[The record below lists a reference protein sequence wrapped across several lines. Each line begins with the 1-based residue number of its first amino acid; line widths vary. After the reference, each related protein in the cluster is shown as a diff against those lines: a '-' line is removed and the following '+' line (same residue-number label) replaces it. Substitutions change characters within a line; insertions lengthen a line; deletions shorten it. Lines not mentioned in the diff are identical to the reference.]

1 MSRNLSNRGW
11 NTSSIASKMKI
22 LPSTGGSLTS
32 RGFPSTTD
40 YSKSTTQTPVNFR
53 SGLGTGGG
61 GGGKSSALKSLTDLS
76 QFIPGNNV
84 YDLKK
89 QMAQDA
95 YNRGMAALN
104 AAYGEYMSALSGNLD
119 STKGALL
126 DSYNRSKKSIMDDSK
141 SSLKQAYINKRLS
154 EKNLDQQMSAQGLSG
169 GATETTRASMSNN
182 YGNARNEIN
191 TTTNNNLSNLE
202 GEYNQNLADAMQ
214 AYNMAVANAQLQK
227 AQQVMALEEALA
239 NNQIAALDDFGS
251 LMAGDQES
259 YLQALQSALD
269 NRGTAEFNPTS
280 ANNAPKSYEY
290 NQQDNIPIDS
300 RTSGNLEAALQAITT
315 ATRGTPYTPPYVN
328 NALASALANFAR
340 TMPTTPAPLSN
351 SAAIAK
357 NLANFARTYGR

>member
-1 MSRNLSNRGW
+1 MGRSLTDRGW
-11 NTSSIASKMKI
+11 NRTTNYSAQRQAKMPTTT
-22 LPSTGGSLTS
+22 LNDRGYHTTTNYAVNGGQPSVTLTKDLTGGS
-32 RGFPSTTD
+32 
-40 YSKSTTQTPVNFR
+40 R
-53 SGLGTGGG
+53 SGRT
-61 GGGKSSALKSLTDLS
+61 SSMKSLTDLS

-119 STKGALL
+119 TTKGALL

-251 LMAGDQES
+251 LMEGDQET

-269 NRGTAEFNPTS
+269 NRGTAEFNPTA
-280 ANNAPKSYEY
+280 ANNAPKAYEY
-290 NQQDNIPIDS
+290 NQRDNIAVDPRS
-300 RTSGNLEAALQAITT
+300 QSNLMAALEELLSSQVS
-315 ATRGTPYTPPYVN
+315 RGTPYTPPYTN
-328 NALASALANFAR
+328 NLASTLR
-340 TMPTTPAPLSN
+340 RMGTPYTPPYRS
-351 SAAIAK
+351 
-357 NLANFARTYGR
+357 